1 MNIVSLPGL
10 DGTGELPSDVED
22 ILTSRHSVSVVQYP
36 PELHRYMDLQ
46 AWLEN
51 ILPKD
56 DFIIVAESFSG
67 PLAIMLASADTAG
80 LKGIVFVAT
89 FAKTSVRV
97 PLFLTHTVEIMPIKS
112 RLLTGVAQPLLMGR
126 WSRRDFT
133 EKFRRA
139 MKLVPAKTIA
149 GRLREALN
157 ADAVEQLRRLS
168 LPSIYLQATQ
178 DRLVPPEM
186 SLDFGRAACEI
197 LKIDG
202 RHFLLQA
209 KPSQSADQI
218 MDFAARFD

>member
-1 MNIVSLPGL
+1 MKIVILPGL
-10 DGTGELPSDVED
+10 DGTGELLSHLED
-22 ILTSRHSVSVVQYP
+22 IIASKHSVAVVRYP
-36 PELHRYMDLQ
+36 PELYRYKDLQ

-51 ILPKD
+51 FLPKD

-67 PLAIMLASADTAG
+67 PLAIMLASANTAG

-89 FAKTSVRV
+89 FAKAPVQA
-97 PLFLTHTVEIMPIKS
+97 PLFLTHAVEIMPIKS
-112 RLLTGVAQPLLMGR
+112 RLLTWLAQPFLMGR

-149 GRLREALN
+149 GRLREVLN

-186 SLDFGRAACEI
+186 SLYFGRAACEI

-202 RHFLLQA
+202 PHFLLQA